1 MNQDRIREIANQAS
15 TYAEGMVAPYWGLED
30 GLDYQART
38 MEVRDLK
45 FAELMIKEFIDVV
58 ENLAPM
64 YDDYRDQIEDRF
76 RRDCISQ
83 VKHRFIWSDKE

>member
-45 FAELMIKEFIDVV
+45 FAELIVKECAAIVADAVDQREPASTYVDKIKLHFGV
-58 ENLAPM
+58 E
-64 YDDYRDQIEDRF
+64 E
-76 RRDCISQ
+76 
-83 VKHRFIWSDKE
+83 

>member
-1 MNQDRIREIANQAS
+1 MNDRIKLLAEQAYS
-15 TYAEGMVAPYWGLED
+15 YASEQTGEFTPEFMGFYDE
-30 GLDYQART
+30 
-38 MEVRDLK
+38 K

>member
-1 MNQDRIREIANQAS
+1 MNDRIKLLAEQAGINIYPISITGS
-15 TYAEGMVAPYWGLED
+15 TADFE
-30 GLDYQART
+30 
-38 MEVRDLK
+38 K

>member
-1 MNQDRIREIANQAS
+1 MNERIKELWSQVGFDVDNTGRFGNYSE
-15 TYAEGMVAPYWGLED
+15 M
-30 GLDYQART
+30 ARV
-38 MEVRDLK
+38 EK
-45 FAELMIKEFIDVV
+45 FAELMVQEFIDVV

>member
-1 MNQDRIREIANQAS
+1 MNERIRELNLQAMS
-15 TYAEGMVAPYWGLED
+15 IVMNGSDPD
-30 GLDYQART
+30 GDVERMYIPSEFT
-38 MEVRDLK
+38 KK

>member
-1 MNQDRIREIANQAS
+1 
-15 TYAEGMVAPYWGLED
+15 
-30 GLDYQART
+30 
-38 MEVRDLK
+38 
-45 FAELMIKEFIDVV
+45 MIKEFIDVV

>member
-1 MNQDRIREIANQAS
+1 MNERIRELYQQAHS
-15 TYAEGMVAPYWGLED
+15 IRHYDGDPMREGNPPTVYWQGEVSAE
-30 GLDYQART
+30 
-38 MEVRDLK
+38 K